1 MVGLL
6 FTGEKVIGDSGNP
19 AVVGAMGHGGAE
31 RMIVYAPMVWALAF
45 GGYLMGRCAGP
56 WNGRSMPVSSR

>member
-6 FTGEKVIGDSGNP
+6 FTGEMVIGDSGNP

-31 RMIVYAPMVWALAF
+31 RMIVYAP
-45 GGYLMGRCAGP
+45 RS
-56 WNGRSMPVSSR
+56 GRSLSAAT